1 MLPVLTALE
10 MSKADKAAIED
21 LRIGEVRLM
30 ELAGS
35 EAAAII
41 LKAIEKNDN
50 PESCT
55 FLVVCGKGN
64 NGGDG
69 FVVARHLL
77 NRGATVD
84 VVLLCSEET
93 LKPVNREGYL
103 ILDAFSHYN
112 EHLRIFHGIEDAL
125 CSVTETSYDV
135 LIDGILGTG
144 LRLTHSGETLQEPIG
159 TAITLL
165 NTLRM
170 NSGALIAALDV
181 PSGLDATTG
190 LSASP
195 AVIADLTITMAF
207 LKTGFFFN
215 EGPLHCGDLHTADIS
230 IPRFIAEP
238 VSTLLTDREFA
249 AEHFVMRNPS
259 AAKHQNGKVL
269 IIAGSMSS
277 TASMIGAAMLAVKS
291 ALKTGAGYVCVS
303 LPLMHAAAMH
313 AFAPGAVVIGR
324 DIEVIAEKAR
334 WADAVL
340 IGCGLGRDSASV
352 SFIADLLQRKE
363 IAGNKLVIDA
373 DALYA
378 LASPDLASLSF
389 YFSDALL
396 TPHYGEMGRLSGVA
410 VESIACNPLDSAR
423 TYAEKHQVNLLLKGN
438 PTVIASPSDPV
449 LLNTSGTDALGTAG
463 SGDILSGMIAALAAK
478 GATTFNAGAAAA
490 WFHGRAGDL
499 ARTISSIVSAEDILE
514 AIPSAIQEIF
524 HIEE

>member
-1 MLPVLTALE
+1 MLPVVTAIE
-10 MSKADKAAIED
+10 MSKADKAAIEE
-21 LRIGEVRLM
+21 LRIGESRLM

-35 EAAAII
+35 EAADII
-41 LKAIEKNDN
+41 LKALEKNDN
-50 PESCT
+50 PEGCS

-84 VVLLCSEET
+84 VVLLCPPET

-103 ILDAFSHYN
+103 ILEAYRHHN
-112 EHLRIFHGIEDAL
+112 EPLRIFHGIEEAID
-125 CSVTETSYDV
+125 SITETGYSA

-144 LRLTHSGETLQEPIG
+144 LRITQAGEALPEPIAS
-159 TAITLL
+159 AITLL
-165 NTLRM
+165 NTLRH
-170 NSGALIAALDV
+170 NSDALIAALDV

-195 AVIADLTITMAF
+195 AVIADLTVTMAF

-215 EGPLHCGDLHTADIS
+215 EGPLHCGDLHTAEIS

-238 VSTLLTDREFA
+238 VSTLLTDGEFA
-249 AEHFVMRNPS
+249 AEQFIMRNPA

-269 IIAGSMSS
+269 IIAGSISS
-277 TASMIGAAMLAVKS
+277 TSSMIGAAMLAVKA

-303 LPLMHAAAMH
+303 LPLTHAAAMH

-324 DIEVIAEKAR
+324 DLDVIAEKAR

-363 IAGNKLVIDA
+363 IAANKLVIDA

-378 LASPDLASLSF
+378 LALPDLSSLSF
-389 YFSDALL
+389 GFSDAIL
-396 TPHYGEMGRLSGVA
+396 TPHYGEMSRLSGFS
-410 VESIACNPLDSAR
+410 VESIACDPLDTAR
-423 TYAEKHQVNLLLKGN
+423 TYAEKHRVNLLLKGY
-438 PTVIASPSDPV
+438 PTVIAAPSDPV
-449 LLNTSGTDALGTAG
+449 LLNTTGTDALGTAG

-499 ARTISSIVSAEDILE
+499 AGTISSIVSAEDILE